1 MRFLGLFFIWL
12 LVFAVCWPVALLGL
26 IALPFL
32 WLLALPFRVVG
43 VVLEALISFLK
54 AVLFLP
60 SRVLGGG
67 PARG

>member
-1 MRFLGLFFIWL
+1 MRFLGLFLIWC

-26 IALPFL
+26 LAFPFL
-32 WLLALPFRVVG
+32 WLLALPFRAVG
-43 VVLEALISFLK
+43 VVLEALLAFLK

-60 SRVLGGG
+60 SRLLGGG